1 MAKING
7 IKYLKQV
14 QGLSYTKIKTL
25 TEHSYATIKKYKET
39 ENFNQTI
46 KKIIRKTKKIDQY
59 KEMVDKWILSN
70 IGKTHKQRH
79 TAKKIFM
86 QSQEKYEDS
95 LNISYHSIA
104 IYVAEKRVFPGLV
117 GFIYNDSK

>member
-1 MAKING
+1 MAKIND

-14 QGLSYTKIKTL
+14 QGRSYKKVKTL
-25 TEHSYATIKKYKET
+25 TGYSYATIKKYEET

-59 KEMVDKWILSN
+59 KEMLDKWILSD

-79 TAKKIFM
+79 TTKKIFM
-86 QSQEKYEDS
+86 RLQEKYGDS
-95 LNISYHSIA
+95 LNISYRSIA
-104 IYVAEKRVFPGLV
+104 IYVVEKRE
-117 GFIYNDSK
+117 N

>member
-1 MAKING
+1 MLSMAKIND

-14 QGLSYTKIKTL
+14 QGLSYRKVKTL
-25 TEHSYATIKKYKET
+25 TGHSYATIKKYEET

-59 KEMVDKWILSN
+59 KEMVDKWILSD

-86 QSQEKYEDS
+86 RLQEKYGDR
-95 LNISYHSIA
+95 LYCH
-104 IYVAEKRVFPGLV
+104 LCC
-117 GFIYNDSK
+117 